1 MRKVQMLSGL
11 AVLAA
16 AMTAGPSAQA
26 GFGSWG
32 SHGSSGGASYG
43 SSGGSSGGFASHGSS
58 GGYGS
63 SGGSSGGF
71 ASSGGS
77 SGVAHVGPIRRLI
90 SHLHDHRAAKVARR
104 AAFHSSG
111 GSYGSWGGS
120 SGGAS
125 FGSSGGSS
133 GGASYGSS
141 GHVASPVIYSSGHS
155 GGSSGG
161 SSGGGHFSSHAPY
174 HDVPVYSYSNS
185 AETTG
190 YAAASTK
197 ATVDNDTAILTVS
210 VPETAVVR
218 VNGNP
223 TKSGG
228 SIRQFMSSGLEAG
241 YVYKYEIEV
250 RYEGVEKPETHTVKL
265 RAGSAERVV
274 FNGPSAAADVA
285 AEVTDSTDS
294 PETVVTVHV
303 PAEATVVLAGNETKG
318 EGETRTFRTR
328 RLANGEAWDSYTIR
342 VTANVNGALITKEK
356 TLRLEAGSA
365 HDLAFDFESIEVA
378 SR

>member
-1 MRKVQMLSGL
+1 MRKIQMLSGL

-26 GFGSWG
+26 GFGSLG
-32 SHGSSGGASYG
+32 SHGSAGGASYG

-63 SGGSSGGF
+63 SGGHGSSGGF

-90 SHLHDHRAAKVARR
+90 NHLHEHHAAKVARR

-111 GSYGSWGGS
+111 GSYGSSGGS

-161 SSGGGHFSSHAPY
+161 GHYSSHTPFQ
-174 HDVPVYSYSNS
+174 DVPVYSYRKS
-185 AETTG
+185 AETTQH
-190 YAAASTK
+190 AAASTK

-218 VNGNP
+218 VNGNL
-223 TKSGG
+223 TKSAG

-250 RYEGVEKPETHTVKL
+250 QYEGVEKPETHTVKL

-274 FNGPSAAADVA
+274 FNGPSATSDVV
-285 AEVTDSTDS
+285 AEATDA

-303 PAEATVVLAGNETKG
+303 PADATVLLAGNETKG
-318 EGETRTFRTR
+318 QGELRTFRTR
-328 RLANGEAWDSYTIR
+328 RLATGEAWDSYTIR

-356 TLRLEAGSA
+356 TLRLEAGSV
-365 HDLAFDFESIEVA
+365 HDLAFDFESTEVA

>member
-1 MRKVQMLSGL
+1 MRKIQRFTGL

-16 AMTAGPSAQA
+16 AMTAGPSAEA
-26 GFGSWG
+26 GFGSFG
-32 SHGSSGGASYG
+32 SYGSSGGASYG
-43 SSGGSSGGFASHGSS
+43 SSGGSSGGFVSYGSSGSHGSS
-58 GGYGS
+58 GGY
-63 SGGSSGGF
+63 

-77 SGVAHVGPIRRLI
+77 SGVAHVGPVRRLI
-90 SHLHDHRAAKVARR
+90 HRLHEHHAAKVARR

-111 GSYGSWGGS
+111 GSYGSSGGS
-120 SGGAS
+120 SGGYVS
-125 FGSSGGSS
+125 YGSSGGSS
-133 GGASYGSS
+133 GGSSYGSS
-141 GHVASPVIYSSGHS
+141 GHVAAPVIYS

-161 SSGGGHFSSHAPY
+161 SSGGGHYSSSSHSY
-174 HDVPVYSYSNS
+174 HDVPVYSYNS
-185 AETTG
+185 APSATQ
-190 YAAASTK
+190 YAAAQAT

-210 VPETAVVR
+210 VPESAIVR
-218 VNGNP
+218 VNGLP
-223 TKSGG
+223 TKSAG

-250 RYEGVEKPETHTVKL
+250 QYEGVEKPEVHTVKL

-274 FNGPSAAADVA
+274 FNAPSTASDVA
-285 AEVTDSTDS
+285 TESVEA

-303 PAEATVVLAGNETKG
+303 PADAKVELAGNLTKG

-328 RLANGEAWDSYTIR
+328 RLAAGEAWDSYTIR
-342 VTANVNGALITKEK
+342 VTANINGAAVTKEK

-365 HDLAFDFESIEVA
+365 HDLAFEFDVTEVA

>member
-1 MRKVQMLSGL
+1 MRKIQVLSGL

-26 GFGSWG
+26 GFGSWGG

-58 GGYGS
+58 GGS
-63 SGGSSGGF
+63 SGSYGSSGGF

-90 SHLHDHRAAKVARR
+90 GHLHQHHAAKVARR

-111 GSYGSWGGS
+111 GSYGSGGS
-120 SGGAS
+120 SGGYVS
-125 FGSSGGSS
+125 YGSSGGS
-133 GGASYGSS
+133 SYGSS
-141 GHVASPVIYSSGHS
+141 GHVASPVIYGG

-161 SSGGGHFSSHAPY
+161 HYSSHSNAQY
-174 HDVPVYSYSNS
+174 HDVPVYSYSNPVEPTQYAV
-185 AETTG
+185 AET
-190 YAAASTK
+190 S

-210 VPETAVVR
+210 VPESAVVR
-218 VNGNP
+218 VNGMP
-223 TKSGG
+223 TKSAG

-241 YVYKYEIEV
+241 FVYKYEIEV
-250 RYEGVEKPETHTVKL
+250 QYEGVESPETHTVKL

-274 FNGPSAAADVA
+274 FNGPSTASNVA
-285 AEVTDSTDS
+285 VESVESPEA
-294 PETVVTVHV
+294 PETVVTIHV
-303 PAEATVVLAGNETKG
+303 PADAKVELAGNETKG

-328 RLANGEAWDSYTIR
+328 RLAAGEAWESYTIR
-342 VTANVNGALITKEK
+342 VTANINGSAVTKEK
-356 TLRLEAGSA
+356 TMRLEAGSV
-365 HDLAFDFESIEVA
+365 HDLAFEFDVTEVA

>member
-1 MRKVQMLSGL
+1 MRKIQVLSGL

-16 AMTAGPSAQA
+16 AITAGPSAQA

-32 SHGSSGGASYG
+32 SHGSSGGDSYG
-43 SSGGSSGGFASHGSS
+43 SSGGSSGGASVGYASHGSS
-58 GGYGS
+58 GGY
-63 SGGSSGGF
+63 GSSGGF

-77 SGVAHVGPIRRLI
+77 SGVGHVGPIRRLI
-90 SHLHDHRAAKVARR
+90 SRMHEHRAAKAARR
-104 AAFHSSG
+104 SAFHSGG
-111 GSYGSWGGS
+111 GSYGS

-125 FGSSGGSS
+125 YGSS

-141 GHVASPVIYSSGHS
+141 GHVAAPVIYG

-161 SSGGGHFSSHAPY
+161 SSGGHYSSSSHSQY
-174 HDVPVYSYSNS
+174 HDVPVYSYSKPV
-185 AETTG
+185 EPTH
-190 YAAASTK
+190 YAAAQ
-197 ATVDNDTAILTVS
+197 ATTSVDSDTAILTVS

-218 VNGNP
+218 VNGLP
-223 TKSGG
+223 TKSAG

-241 YVYKYEIEV
+241 FVYKYEIEV
-250 RYEGVEKPETHTVKL
+250 QFEGVEAPETHVVKL

-274 FNGPSAAADVA
+274 FNGPSTASDI
-285 AEVTDSTDS
+285 AEKSLEM

-303 PAEATVVLAGNETKG
+303 PADSKVELAGNETKG

-328 RLANGEAWDSYTIR
+328 RLAAGEAWESYTVR
-342 VTANVNGALITKEK
+342 VTANINGSAVTKEK
-356 TLRLEAGSA
+356 TMRLEAGSV
-365 HDLAFDFESIEVA
+365 HDLAFDFDVTEVA

>member
-1 MRKVQMLSGL
+1 MHKIQMLSGL

-26 GFGSWG
+26 GFGSFG

-43 SSGGSSGGFASHGSS
+43 SSGGSSGGFASHGSA

-63 SGGSSGGF
+63 SGGF
-71 ASSGGS
+71 ESSGGS

-90 SHLHDHRAAKVARR
+90 SRLHEHHAAKVARR

-111 GSYGSWGGS
+111 GSYGSSGGS
-120 SGGAS
+120 VGGAS

-133 GGASYGSS
+133 GGSYGSS

-161 SSGGGHFSSHAPY
+161 GHFSSHTHY
-174 HDVPVYSYSNS
+174 QDVPVYSYSKS
-185 AETTG
+185 AETAQ
-190 YAAASTK
+190 YAAAATK

-210 VPETAVVR
+210 VPENAVVR

-223 TKSGG
+223 TKSAG

-274 FNGPSAAADVA
+274 FKGPSATSDVA
-285 AEVTDSTDS
+285 AEATDS

-303 PAEATVVLAGNETKG
+303 PADAIVILAGNETKG

-328 RLANGEAWDSYTIR
+328 RLSIGEAWDSYTIR
-342 VTANVNGALITKEK
+342 VTANVNGALISKEK

-365 HDLAFDFESIEVA
+365 HNLAFDFDSTEVA